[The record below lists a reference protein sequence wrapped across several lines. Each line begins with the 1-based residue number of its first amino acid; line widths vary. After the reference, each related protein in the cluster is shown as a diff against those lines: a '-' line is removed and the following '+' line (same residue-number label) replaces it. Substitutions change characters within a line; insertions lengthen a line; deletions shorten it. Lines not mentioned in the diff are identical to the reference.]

1 MTDFSFLMLIIS
13 VMTSQNRY
21 PRRFLS
27 RFQQYFTMIFKMG
40 MSHKIKGHNY
50 GYNYDW
56 IWRCDEKR
64 CDEKGGVTKKN
75 VAGKQKTQKR
85 KGTMAVRASA
95 FSSESP
101 SPFFK
106 KPKQRKCILWKII
119 WNMCSWEWSLLRVL
133 PPGFARF

>member
-1 MTDFSFLMLIIS
+1 
-13 VMTSQNRY
+13 
-21 PRRFLS
+21 
-27 RFQQYFTMIFKMG
+27 

-101 SPFFK
+101 SPFF
-106 KPKQRKCILWKII
+106 
-119 WNMCSWEWSLLRVL
+119 
-133 PPGFARF
+133 

>member
-50 GYNYDW
+50 GYNYIGSEDVTKK
-56 IWRCDEKR
+56 DVMKR
-64 CDEKGGVTKKN
+64 GGVTKKN
-75 VAGKQKTQKR
+75 VAGKQKKH
-85 KGTMAVRASA
+85 K
-95 FSSESP
+95 SERGQWP
-101 SPFFK
+101 
-106 KPKQRKCILWKII
+106 
-119 WNMCSWEWSLLRVL
+119 
-133 PPGFARF
+133 